1 MTRIGLS
8 LSTPKSCYV
17 SFYDFQRNFYWFCT
31 DLDVKLE
38 MDSDRMSDFRE
49 RGSIFKQMAEM
60 KKKIQLV
67 NTLMTSQK
75 CF

>member
-1 MTRIGLS
+1 
-8 LSTPKSCYV
+8 
-17 SFYDFQRNFYWFCT
+17 
-31 DLDVKLE
+31 

-67 NTLMTSQK
+67 NNLMTSQK
-75 CF
+75 CFYGVGVESFDGEGQTTKFHMRILSPTDLYLFSVPH

>member
-1 MTRIGLS
+1 
-8 LSTPKSCYV
+8 
-17 SFYDFQRNFYWFCT
+17 
-31 DLDVKLE
+31 

-67 NTLMTSQK
+67 SPYPISGAEAVL
-75 CF
+75 

>member
-1 MTRIGLS
+1 
-8 LSTPKSCYV
+8 
-17 SFYDFQRNFYWFCT
+17 
-31 DLDVKLE
+31 

-67 NTLMTSQK
+67 TNLFSLSR
-75 CF
+75 